1 MMTSGCVSQCVEKL
15 KLKINKNVFLFN
27 QLLLVESKIIRFTN
41 TIEHK
46 YIVTNIMLE
55 LYVSNLLYYI

>member
-41 TIEHK
+41 TIEHR